1 LAQIRENNLARAID
15 ANAINP
21 LGERGMLAAQGVCSS
36 PQDEIAA
43 LKLHIAQLERS
54 LRDGEEQLRQSQ
66 KMEAVGE
73 LAGGIAHD
81 FKNILTVITAT
92 LDMLTDAVADKPDLA
107 GVVQLIEDAADRG
120 TDLTHRLLVLSRK
133 KQLQSRKIDVNTAV
147 ADTVRLLKPALG
159 GLIRIRSDFAD
170 GLRPVLMDDNQFC
183 TALLNLAL
191 NARDA
196 MPDGGVLTLRTGLV
210 DTAGLDTEMPP
221 AGYIVIAVTDTGTG
235 IPGAIRH
242 RVLEPFFTTK
252 ETGKG
257 TGLGLSMVHGFVTQC
272 GGQITIDSEEGIG
285 TTVRL
290 YLPQA

>member
-1 LAQIRENNLARAID
+1 
-15 ANAINP
+15 
-21 LGERGMLAAQGVCSS
+21 MLAAQGACHS
-36 PQDEIAA
+36 PQDEIAV
-43 LKLHIAQLERS
+43 LKCYVAQLERN
-54 LRDGEEQLRQSQ
+54 LRDGEEQLRQAQ

-92 LDMLTDAVADKPDLA
+92 LDMLTEAVADKPDLA
-107 GVVQLIEDAADRG
+107 GVVQLIEEAADRG
-120 TDLTHRLLVLSRK
+120 TDLTQRLLVLSRREPH
-133 KQLQSRKIDVNTAV
+133 QPRQTDVNATTAS
-147 ADTVRLLKPALG
+147 TIRLLKPALG
-159 GLIRIRSDFAD
+159 GRIRIYSEFTQS
-170 GLRPVLMDDNQFC
+170 LRPVMMDANQFC

-210 DTAGLDTEMPP
+210 DTSGLDNEMPP
-221 AGYIVIAVTDTGTG
+221 AGHVVITVSDNGAG

-252 ETGKG
+252 DAGKG
-257 TGLGLSMVHGFVTQC
+257 TGLGLSMVHGFVKQC

-290 YLPQA
+290 YLPHV

>member
-1 LAQIRENNLARAID
+1 MARAID
-15 ANAINP
+15 ANVTNP
-21 LGERGMLAAQGVCSS
+21 RGKHGMLAAQGRCGSPQESPRES

-43 LKLHIAQLERS
+43 LKRYVAQLERS
-54 LRDGEEQLRQSQ
+54 LRDGEEQLRQAQ

-81 FKNILTVITAT
+81 FRNILTVITAT
-92 LDMLTDAVADKPDLA
+92 LDMLTDAVADQPDLV

-120 TDLTHRLLVLSRK
+120 TDLTQRLLVLSRK
-133 KQLQSRKIDVNTAV
+133 EIYEPRETDVNTAV
-147 ADTVRLLKPALG
+147 ASAIRLLKPALG
-159 GLIRIRSDFAD
+159 GRIRVQSDFTD

-196 MPDGGVLTLRTGLV
+196 MPDGGVLTMRTGLV
-210 DTAGLDTEMPP
+210 DPAGLDTEVPP
-221 AGYIVIAVTDTGTG
+221 AGYVVIAVGDTGTG

-252 ETGKG
+252 EAGKG
-257 TGLGLSMVHGFVTQC
+257 TGLGLSMVHGFVKQC
-272 GGQITIDSEEGIG
+272 SGQITIDSEEGKG

>member
-1 LAQIRENNLARAID
+1 MARAFD
-15 ANAINP
+15 ANVTNP
-21 LGERGMLAAQGVCSS
+21 LGERSPLAAQSVCRS
-36 PQDEIAA
+36 PQDEITA
-43 LKLHIAQLERS
+43 LKLHVAQLERS
-54 LRDGEEQLRQSQ
+54 VRDGEEQLRQSQ

-120 TDLTHRLLVLSRK
+120 TDLTQRLLLLSRK
-133 KQLQSRKIDVNTAV
+133 EQYRPCEIDVNAATAS
-147 ADTVRLLKPALG
+147 TIRLLKPALG
-159 GLIRIRSDFAD
+159 GRIRMHSEFTE
-170 GLRPVLMDDNQFC
+170 GLRPVVMDANQFC

-196 MPDGGVLTLRTGLV
+196 MPEGGILTLRTGIV
-210 DTAGLDTEMPP
+210 DRTGLDCEVPP
-221 AGYIVIAVTDTGTG
+221 AGYVVVAVSDNGVG
-235 IPGAIRH
+235 IPGAIKH

-252 ETGKG
+252 DAGQG
-257 TGLGLSMVHGFVTQC
+257 TGLGLSMVHSFVKQC

-290 YLPQA
+290 YLPHA

>member
-1 LAQIRENNLARAID
+1 LARAID
-15 ANAINP
+15 ANVTNP
-21 LGERGMLAAQGVCSS
+21 TGEPGMLAAQSVCRS

-43 LKLHIAQLERS
+43 LKRHVAQLERS
-54 LRDGEEQLRQSQ
+54 LRDGEEQLRQAQ

-120 TDLTHRLLVLSRK
+120 TDLTQRLLVLSRK
-133 KQLQSRKIDVNTAV
+133 EPHQPREIDVNAATAG
-147 ADTVRLLKPALG
+147 TIRLLKPALG
-159 GLIRIRSDFAD
+159 GRIRVHSEFTE
-170 GLRPVLMDDNQFC
+170 GLRPVMMDVNQFC

-196 MPDGGVLTLRTGLV
+196 MPEGGVLTLRTDLV
-210 DTAGLDTEMPP
+210 DRAGLDCEVPP
-221 AGYIVIAVTDTGTG
+221 AGYVTISVSDNGTG
-235 IPGAIRH
+235 IPGTIKH

-252 ETGKG
+252 DAGKG
-257 TGLGLSMVHGFVTQC
+257 TGLGLSMVHGFVKQC
-272 GGQITIDSEEGIG
+272 GGQLTIDSDEGIG

-290 YLPQA
+290 YLPHA

>member
-1 LAQIRENNLARAID
+1 VLAHAID
-15 ANAINP
+15 ANVTNSLARRSVVAT
-21 LGERGMLAAQGVCSS
+21 RGICGT

-43 LKLHIAQLERS
+43 LKCYVAQLERS
-54 LRDGEEQLRQSQ
+54 LADGKEQLRQAQ

-92 LDMLTDAVADKPDLA
+92 LDMLTDGVADKPDLV
-107 GVVQLIEDAADRG
+107 GVVRLIEDAADRG
-120 TDLTHRLLVLSRK
+120 TDLTQRLLLLSR
-133 KQLQSRKIDVNTAV
+133 QQPYAPRDIDVNMAV
-147 ADTVRLLKPALG
+147 AGTIRLLKPALG
-159 GLIRIRSDFAD
+159 GRIRVQSDFSD
-170 GLRPVLMDDNQFC
+170 SLRPVSMDDNQFC

-196 MPDGGVLTLRTGLV
+196 MPDGGVLTFRTGVV
-210 DTAGLDTEMPP
+210 DTGGLDSEMPP
-221 AGYIVIAVTDTGTG
+221 AGYVMIAVDDTGTG

-252 ETGKG
+252 DAGKG
-257 TGLGLSMVHGFVTQC
+257 TGLGLSMVHGFVKQC
-272 GGQITIDSEEGIG
+272 GGQITIDSEEGRG

-290 YLPQA
+290 YLPHA

>member
-1 LAQIRENNLARAID
+1 LARAID
-15 ANAINP
+15 TNVTNP
-21 LGERGMLAAQGVCSS
+21 IGEQGMLATQGACRS
-36 PQDEIAA
+36 PQDEITA
-43 LKLHIAQLERS
+43 LKLYVAQLERS

-107 GVVQLIEDAADRG
+107 GVVQLIEDAAGRG
-120 TDLTHRLLVLSRK
+120 TDLTQRLLVLSRK
-133 KQLQSRKIDVNTAV
+133 EQYRPRETDVNAATAG
-147 ADTVRLLKPALG
+147 TIRLLKPALG
-159 GLIRIRSDFAD
+159 GRIRMHSEFTE
-170 GLRPVLMDDNQFC
+170 GLRPVVMDANQFC

-196 MPDGGVLTLRTGLV
+196 MPEGGVLTLRTGLV
-210 DTAGLDTEMPP
+210 DTAGLDSEVPR
-221 AGYIVIAVTDTGTG
+221 AGYVVVAVSDNGTG
-235 IPGAIRH
+235 IPGSIKH

-252 ETGKG
+252 DAGQG

-290 YLPQA
+290 YLPHT